1 MKKEKQDEKLPTY
14 IASLHTRATIE
25 ERDKKIYYKG
35 VSLAFFTSTV
45 VLASLSLVLALKHK
59 TEIPYVIEINREGDA
74 RYVSDAVSTLS
85 SWSPSTTTVMNI
97 LRDYIV
103 SLRGV
108 TEDSSIQEER
118 IKKVYSHSTKD
129 AASYASLYLKETSP
143 MERLRSEKVTVDV
156 YAITPLDE
164 KDGSLYQLDFNEKTY
179 SISGTLKKEENY
191 RAILKIKFYR
201 PRTKGLQEAN
211 PLGIYVERIEISKI
225 KDGYVIYD
233 GK

>member
-1 MKKEKQDEKLPTY
+1 MKKEKQGEKVPTY
-14 IASLHTRATIE
+14 IASLHTKATLE
-25 ERDKKIYYKG
+25 EKDKKIYYKG
-35 VSLAFFTSTV
+35 VSVAFFTST
-45 VLASLSLVLALKHK
+45 LVLAALCLLLSLKHK

-85 SWSPSTTTVMNI
+85 SWSPSTTTVMNL

-108 TEDSSIQEER
+108 SEDSVIQEER

-129 AASYASLYLKETSP
+129 ASLYVNSYLKDTSP
-143 MERLRSEKVTVDV
+143 MERLRNEKVIVDV

-164 KDGSLYQLDFNEKTY
+164 KSGTIYQLDFNEKTY
-179 SISGTLKKEENY
+179 GLSGTLKREENY
-191 RAILKIKFYR
+191 RAILRIKFYR

-211 PLGIYVERIEISKI
+211 PLGVYVESIEISKI

-233 GK
+233 RK